1 MLRNKHSLILCT
13 SSVRK
18 KNCGTFKRY
27 FVHLVKVLLQERN
40 QMRYL
45 ILQSV
50 ARHPGHG
57 EGFILLVRVFIIDTL
72 FGLYSILR
80 VVRSCDICQS
90 YCQEQIESQII
101 FDTSLG
107 SGCYAAPALSVLPT
121 RGKIFKDIFS
131 GDFSLVVEVPLIH
144 I

>member
-1 MLRNKHSLILCT
+1 
-13 SSVRK
+13 
-18 KNCGTFKRY
+18 
-27 FVHLVKVLLQERN
+27 
-40 QMRYL
+40 MRYL

-107 SGCYAAPALSVLPT
+107 SGCYAACFALIQLQSSVCQFLH
-121 RGKIFKDIFS
+121 
-131 GDFSLVVEVPLIH
+131 EVQYH
-144 I
+144 ASHS